1 MKFIRENIIYII
13 IIFLIIIIRLF
24 IVTPV
29 MVDGNSMYPTL
40 KDNEILLLK
49 KYDKKYDR
57 FDIVVLKYNDEKLVK
72 RIIGLPGEK
81 VYYKHNVLY
90 VDGKKVVENF
100 SHDETDNFNITDIG
114 YEKIPND
121 YYLVLGDNRDDSL
134 DSRIIGLVSKEDIKG
149 TVGMR
154 LFPFNKFG
162 KIE

>member
-1 MKFIRENIIYII
+1 MKFIKENIIYII
-13 IIFLIIIIRLF
+13 IIFLIIIVRAF

-40 KDNEILLLK
+40 NDREILLLK

-81 VYYKHNVLY
+81 VYYKHNTLY
-90 VDGKKVVENF
+90 IDGEKVIEDF
-100 SHDETDNFNITDIG
+100 DHDATDNFNITDLG
-114 YEKIPND
+114 YTKIPDD

-134 DSRIIGLVSKEDIKG
+134 DSRIIGLISKEDIKG
-149 TVGMR
+149 TVGIR

>member
-1 MKFIRENIIYII
+1 MKFIKENIIYIL
-13 IIFLIIIIRLF
+13 IIFLIIIIRAF

-40 KDNEILLLK
+40 NDREILLLK

-81 VYYKHNVLY
+81 VYYKHNILY
-90 VDGKKVVENF
+90 INGEKVAENF
-100 SHDETDNFNITDIG
+100 KHDETDNFNIIDIG
-114 YEKIPND
+114 YTEIPDD

>member
-1 MKFIRENIIYII
+1 MKFIKENLIYII
-13 IIFLIIIIRLF
+13 IIFLIIAIRIFII
-24 IVTPV
+24 TPV

-40 KDNEILLLK
+40 NDREILLLK

-81 VYYKHNVLY
+81 VYYKHNTLY
-90 VDGKKVVENF
+90 IDGKKIIEDFN
-100 SHDETDNFNITDIG
+100 HDETDNFNITDLG
-114 YEKIPND
+114 YTKIPDD

-134 DSRIIGLVSKEDIKG
+134 DSRIIGLINKEDIQG
-149 TVGMR
+149 TVGIR